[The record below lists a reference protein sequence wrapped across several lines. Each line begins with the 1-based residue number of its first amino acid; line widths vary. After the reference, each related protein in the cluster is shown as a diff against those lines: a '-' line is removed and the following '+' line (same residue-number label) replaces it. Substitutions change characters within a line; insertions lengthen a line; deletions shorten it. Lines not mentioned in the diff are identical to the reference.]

1 MKFNQRQ
8 THFMSSWTG
17 LPCLLGFLL
26 KKMVDAPI
34 TTGRVTQ
41 SHLPNTFLSLT
52 SPFLTFGTV
61 LFLMTSITELPNG
74 NVSFAG
80 EAGQAE
86 MGMVFTHLLVQAEKL
101 FQA

>member
-8 THFMSSWTG
+8 TYFMSSWTG

-41 SHLPNTFLSLT
+41 SHLPNMYLPCT
-52 SPFLTFGTV
+52 SPFLPFDTM
-61 LFLMTSITELPNG
+61 LFLLTGITKLPNG

>member
-17 LPCLLGFLL
+17 LPCLLSFLL

-34 TTGRVTQ
+34 TTGWVTQ
-41 SHLPNTFLSLT
+41 SHLSNTFLSLT
-52 SPFLTFGTV
+52 SPFLAFDTMP
-61 LFLMTSITELPNG
+61 FLLTSITEPPDRDI
-74 NVSFAG
+74 SFAG

-86 MGMVFTHLLVQAEKL
+86 MGMVFTHLLVQIEKL